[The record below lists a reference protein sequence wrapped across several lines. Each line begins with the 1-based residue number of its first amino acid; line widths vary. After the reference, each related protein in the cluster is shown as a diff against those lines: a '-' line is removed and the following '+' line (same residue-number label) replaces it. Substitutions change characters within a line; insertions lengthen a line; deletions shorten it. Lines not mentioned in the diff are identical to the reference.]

1 MSSIRQAAPLKN
13 NPFFILLSVILLT
26 IANCQVSFAQRVEPM
41 VFELAA
47 SGSKSTTSLRVN
59 NNKSAPLTIEV
70 IPSRISL
77 DEHGKETRTLA
88 EDDFLIYPP
97 QTILQPGKTQVIKV
111 KYVGDPTIEAS
122 QAYRISVNQVPV
134 NLGLDESSSL
144 GLLLNFNTLANVV
157 PAKAKSEL
165 NVTDIKLGTDGNWV
179 VTIKNSGNRFARLS
193 QTKWTAAST
202 SDSGNKKS
210 FKKEEVNNMIDK
222 KLVLPNSTLITNVKA
237 IDGFSP
243 ENTTITITN

>member
-1 MSSIRQAAPLKN
+1 MSYIYQAVSLKN
-13 NPFFILLSVILLT
+13 NPFSVLLAVILLT
-26 IANCQVSFAQRVEPM
+26 TANCQTSFAQRVEPM
-41 VFELAA
+41 VFELAT

-70 IPSRISL
+70 VPSKISL
-77 DEHGKETRTLA
+77 DKTGNETRTPA

-111 KYVGDPTIEAS
+111 KYIGDPTIDAS

-157 PAKAKSEL
+157 PEKAKSEL
-165 NVTDIKLGTDGNWV
+165 SVTSIENGKDGNWV
-179 VTIKNSGNRFARLS
+179 VTIQNSGNRFARLS
-193 QTKWTAAST
+193 QTQWTASST
-202 SDSGNKKS
+202 SSPGNKKS
-210 FKKEEVNNMIDK
+210 FKKEEVNNMIEK
-222 KLVLPNSTLITNVKA
+222 KLILPNSTLTTNIKA
-237 IDGFSP
+237 IEGLSP
-243 ENTTITITN
+243 DTTTITIN